1 VSAYVDLNGFGQ
13 SVGAPV
19 IEHHATQQSQI
30 FGEDASLYD
39 RFRPSYPRELME
51 AVVSETGRRPVL
63 EVGAGTGK
71 ATRAL
76 VALGKDVHALEPDVR
91 MAALLQLNCGDGL
104 VAVDHATLEAAALTP
119 AGYDLVVAAQT
130 WHWIDPAVGYDIVAD
145 ALIPHGRLALLWH
158 HPQPKQGLFGE
169 AMAQLYRQMA
179 PQVASRW
186 PGEKASRFDPTDEPV
201 AATARFRSWVKLEHR
216 WQRRLDAPSL
226 IGWLCSNSDHRLLPV
241 DQRTELMV
249 AVAALVHELGD
260 EVTIDMTTVAHL
272 AHRV

>member
-1 VSAYVDLNGFGQ
+1 
-13 SVGAPV
+13 
-19 IEHHATQQSQI
+19 
-30 FGEDASLYD
+30 
-39 RFRPSYPRELME
+39 ME